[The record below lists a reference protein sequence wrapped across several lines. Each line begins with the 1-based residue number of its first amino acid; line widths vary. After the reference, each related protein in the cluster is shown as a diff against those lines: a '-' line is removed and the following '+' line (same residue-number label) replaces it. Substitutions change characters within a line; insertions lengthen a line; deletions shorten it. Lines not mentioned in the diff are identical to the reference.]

1 MATNK
6 RRRICGLDSSK
17 LAAAYQSLSALQNAM
32 NDEDTITEGESEDLI
47 QEHEGHQV
55 FRSYCVHFVH
65 LIACSH
71 LG

>member
-6 RRRICGLDSSK
+6 RRKICGLDSSK
-17 LAAAYQSLSALQNAM
+17 LAVAYQSLSALQNAM
-32 NDEDTITEGESEDLI
+32 DEDATTEGESEDLV

-55 FRSYCVHFVH
+55 FRSYCVQFVR